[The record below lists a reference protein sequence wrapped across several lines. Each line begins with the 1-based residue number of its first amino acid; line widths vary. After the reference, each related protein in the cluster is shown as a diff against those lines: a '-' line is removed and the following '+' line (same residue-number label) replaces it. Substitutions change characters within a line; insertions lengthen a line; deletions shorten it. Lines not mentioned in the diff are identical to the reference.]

1 MRKFAVVL
9 FEMIMEKKLFL
20 GDEAIARGAVDAGLS
35 GVYAYPGT
43 PSTEITEYIQ
53 EYCKATGK
61 KLHNRWCTNEKTAME
76 AALGMSFAGK
86 RALVC
91 MKHVGMNVAADPFIN
106 SSITGVNGGLVVLVA
121 DDPSMH
127 SSQDEQDTRFYG
139 KFALIPVLE
148 PSSQQE
154 AYDMMS
160 YAYDLSESLKLPVL
174 MRTVTRLAHSRGV
187 VELKE
192 ARPENGLNP
201 VGGSRDWVL
210 LPAIAK
216 RRYASLLERQPEI
229 MRLAVESPF
238 NSYTAEARRFEMGI
252 IACGNT
258 FNYVNECFPDGVP
271 FPILKISQYPI
282 PVETIRTLAE
292 QCDSIMVFED
302 GQPFVEEQVK
312 GVLASDC
319 VIRGRLTGDL
329 PRQGELNPDIVK
341 TALGIPTLEH
351 PDVAKNVVARPPALC
366 QGCGHRSVYE
376 AINIVLKDYEGAK
389 VFGDIGCY
397 TLGALPPFQAL
408 DSTVDMGASITM
420 AKGASDAGV
429 FPAVAIIGDST
440 FTHSGMTGLLD
451 AVNENAPITV
461 IISDNLTTGM
471 TGGQDS
477 AGTNKFE
484 AICRGLGVSD
494 EHLKVVVPL
503 PQNMD
508 EITRILR
515 EEIEYRGLSVI
526 IPRREC
532 IQTLKRH
539 AKERAAQKEEKKA

>member
-1 MRKFAVVL
+1 
-9 FEMIMEKKLFL
+9 MEKRLLL
-20 GDEAIARGAVDAGLS
+20 GDEAIARGAIDAGLS

-53 EYCKATGK
+53 DYCRVHDK
-61 KLHNRWCTNEKTAME
+61 KLHSRWCTNEKTAME

-91 MKHVGMNVAADPFIN
+91 MKHVGMNVAADPFVN

-127 SSQDEQDTRFYG
+127 SSQDEQDTRYYG

-154 AYDMMS
+154 AYDMMA

-174 MRTVTRLAHSRGV
+174 MRTVTRLAHSRAV
-187 VELKE
+187 VTIGETR
-192 ARPENGLNP
+192 AENQLNP
-201 VGGSRDWVL
+201 VSGNRDWVL

-229 MRLAVESPF
+229 MSLSVESPF
-238 NSYTAEARRFEMGI
+238 NKYTAQAKRFKTGA

-258 FNYVNECFPDGVP
+258 YNYLSECYPDGFE
-271 FPILKISQYPI
+271 FPVLKISQYPV
-282 PVETIRTLAE
+282 PADMVRTMAE
-292 QCDSIMVFED
+292 QCDSIMVLED
-302 GQPFVEEQVK
+302 GQPFVEEQ
-312 GVLASDC
+312 LAGILPHDC
-319 VIRGRLTGDL
+319 EIKGRLTGDL

-341 TALGIPTLEH
+341 AAFGIPVLEH
-351 PDVAKNVVARPPALC
+351 SDAAQIVVSRPPALC

-376 AINIVLKDYEGAK
+376 AINIVLKEYEGAK

-420 AKGASDAGV
+420 AKGAADAGV

-484 AICRGLGVSD
+484 AICRGLGVSED
-494 EHLKVVVPL
+494 HLKVVVPL
-503 PQNMD
+503 PQNMN

-532 IQTLKRH
+532 VQTLKRH
-539 AKERAAQKEEKKA
+539 AKQRAAQKDQEQNIAKHKEEQK

>member
-1 MRKFAVVL
+1 M
-9 FEMIMEKKLFL
+9 KKLLL
-20 GDEAIARGAVDAGLS
+20 GDEAIAQGAIDAGLS

-43 PSTEITEYIQ
+43 PSTEITEYI
-53 EYCKATGK
+53 CKKNPAEK
-61 KLHNRWCTNEKTAME
+61 IHNRWCTNEKTAME

-91 MKHVGMNVAADPFIN
+91 MKHVGMNVAADPFVN
-106 SSITGVNGGLVVLVA
+106 SSITGVNGGLIVLVA

-127 SSQDEQDTRFYG
+127 SSQDEQDTRYYG

-174 MRTVTRLAHSRGV
+174 MRTVTRLAHSRAV
-187 VELKE
+187 VSLKDK
-192 ARPENGLNP
+192 RNQNDLNP
-201 VGGSRDWVL
+201 VSGVRDWVL

-229 MRLAVESPF
+229 MRLSVESPF
-238 NSYTAEARRFEMGI
+238 NSFKAQAKRFKMGA
-252 IACGNT
+252 IACGNA
-258 FNYVNECFPDGVP
+258 FNYLSEP
-271 FPILKISQYPI
+271 S
-282 PVETIRTLAE
+282 ETIRTMAE
-292 QCDSIMVFED
+292 QCDSIMVIED
-302 GQPFVEEQVK
+302 GQPFVEEQVA
-312 GVLASDC
+312 GILPSDC
-319 VIRGRLTGDL
+319 KIIGRLTGEL

-341 TALGIPTLEH
+341 AALGLAPLPH
-351 PDVAKNVVARPPALC
+351 PEVAKNVVARPPALC

-376 AINIVLKDYEGAK
+376 AINIVLKDYKDAK

-420 AKGASDAGV
+420 AKGAADAGV

-451 AVNENAPITV
+451 AVNEN
-461 IISDNLTTGM
+461 DRRTG
-471 TGGQDS
+471 QRRHQQV
-477 AGTNKFE
+477 
-484 AICRGLGVSD
+484 RGY
-494 EHLKVVVPL
+494 L
-503 PQNMD
+503 P
-508 EITRILR
+508 
-515 EEIEYRGLSVI
+515 
-526 IPRREC
+526 
-532 IQTLKRH
+532 RH
-539 AKERAAQKEEKKA
+539 RC